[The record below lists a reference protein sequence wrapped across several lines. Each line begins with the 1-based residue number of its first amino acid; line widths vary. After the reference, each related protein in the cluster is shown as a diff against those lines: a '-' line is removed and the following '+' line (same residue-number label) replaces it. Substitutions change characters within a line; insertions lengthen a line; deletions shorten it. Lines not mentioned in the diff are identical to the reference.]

1 MGHGGLW
8 PTDGPLIVQRC
19 SGVGPADGQCS
30 NRLNE
35 SPTAAT
41 LFVCGAGDGNR
52 TRTIS
57 LGMETMLAWA
67 HGGQG
72 QSCPYVTV
80 SARQGS
86 FVDR

>member
-1 MGHGGLW
+1 MGGAGGLT
-8 PTDGPLIVQRC
+8 P
-19 SGVGPADGQCS
+19 
-30 NRLNE
+30 RLGL
-35 SPTAAT
+35 TG
-41 LFVCGAGDGNR
+41 GAGDGNR
-52 TRTIS
+52 TRTLS

-72 QSCPYVTV
+72 QGCPYLTV